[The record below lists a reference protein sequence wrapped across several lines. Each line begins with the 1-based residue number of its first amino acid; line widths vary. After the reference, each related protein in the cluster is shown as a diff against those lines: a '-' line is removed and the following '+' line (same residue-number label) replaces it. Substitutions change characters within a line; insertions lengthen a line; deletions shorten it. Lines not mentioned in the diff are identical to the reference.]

1 MPRGLAQKLILSL
14 TVIVVVV
21 AAVSGVISLKAQER
35 QLLNAMILGADQ
47 LSKAI
52 TSATWHAMLADNRQA
67 AYKVMETIAH
77 KQGIERI
84 RIFNREG
91 RVMWST
97 RPDEVARHVPAM
109 QGDAPSH
116 VRIDSLPDGH
126 RSLTMVTPIPNE
138 PSCSQAAC
146 HAHPASMK
154 VVGVLD
160 VTLNLD
166 PVDRELGAV
175 RNRVLVVTVVEVLLI
190 GAFIVWLTRR
200 FLGRPIRDLIAA
212 TKAVSNMDLDRPIE
226 TQRGSEEI
234 RELAS
239 SFDLMRVRLKLAYNE
254 LNQSAA
260 ELEKK
265 VEERTQQ
272 LKAAHQKLLQ
282 SDRLASLGQLSASVA
297 HEINNPIGSVLT
309 LGKLCQRI
317 VTDKGV
323 PESRVPEIQRYLGI
337 MVDQTARV
345 GRIVSDLLSFS
356 RRSKPQRSPADLNK
370 IIEGTVSLTS
380 HKLKLANVEVQ
391 LQLGALPHVLCDSS
405 QLQQV
410 ILNLL
415 LNAAEA
421 THAAG
426 NGRIVIATAA
436 DTRGENVTM
445 TVRDNGEGIR
455 EEHLS
460 KIFDPFFTTKADGK
474 GVGLGLA
481 VSYGIV
487 QAHGGD
493 LTASSEAG
501 EGTTFTMTLPV
512 TAAAQAGAA

>member
-14 TVIVVVV
+14 TVIVVVI

-52 TSATWHAMLADNRQA
+52 TSATWHAMLADQRRA
-67 AYKVMETIAH
+67 AYEVMETIAH

-97 RPDEVARHVPAM
+97 RPDEVATHVAAM

-116 VRIDSLPDGH
+116 VRIDSHPDGH

-166 PVDRELGAV
+166 PVYRELSDV
-175 RNRVLVVTVVEVLLI
+175 RYRVLLVTVVEVLLI
-190 GAFIVWLTRR
+190 GTFIVWLTRR
-200 FLGRPIRDLIAA
+200 FLARPIRDLIDA
-212 TKAVSNMDLDRPIE
+212 TKTVSNMDLDQPVAAKG
-226 TQRGSEEI
+226 GSEEI

-265 VEERTQQ
+265 VDERTQQ

-282 SDRLASLGQLSASVA
+282 TDRLASLGHLSASVA

-317 VTDKGV
+317 VTQDGI
-323 PESRVPEIQRYLGI
+323 PEARVPELQRYLGI

-356 RRSKPQRSPADLNK
+356 RRSKPQRSPADLNR
-370 IIEGTVSLTS
+370 IVEGTVSLIS
-380 HKLKLANVEVQ
+380 HKLKLANVQVK
-391 LQLGALPHVLCDSS
+391 LDLCRLPDVHCDSS

-415 LNAAEA
+415 LNGAEA
-421 THAAG
+421 TQG
-426 NGRIVIATAA
+426 KGSGQIVITTSTSM
-436 DTRGENVTM
+436 DRESVNMTM
-445 TVRDNGEGIR
+445 ADNGEGIR
-455 EEHLS
+455 EDHLS
-460 KIFDPFFTTKADGK
+460 KIFDPFFTTKSDGK

-493 LTASSEAG
+493 LTVSSRLG
-501 EGTTFTMTLPV
+501 EGTVFTMTLPV
-512 TAAAQAGAA
+512 TAVMQAGAA

>member
-1 MPRGLAQKLILSL
+1 MA
-14 TVIVVVV
+14 
-21 AAVSGVISLKAQER
+21 
-35 QLLNAMILGADQ
+35 
-47 LSKAI
+47 
-52 TSATWHAMLADNRQA
+52 
-67 AYKVMETIAH
+67 
-77 KQGIERI
+77 
-84 RIFNREG
+84 
-91 RVMWST
+91 
-97 RPDEVARHVPAM
+97 
-109 QGDAPSH
+109 GDAPSH
-116 VRIDSLPDGH
+116 VRVETSSDGH
-126 RSLTMVTPIPNE
+126 RSLKMITPIPNE

-160 VTLNLD
+160 VTLNLE
-166 PVDRELGAV
+166 PVDRELAQV
-175 RNRVLVVTVVEVLLI
+175 RNSVFVVTVVQVLLI

-200 FLGRPIRDLIAA
+200 FLARPIRDLIAA
-212 TKAVSNMDLDRPIE
+212 TKAVSNMDLDHSIE

-234 RELAS
+234 RELAT
-239 SFDLMRVRLKLAYNE
+239 SFDVMRVRLKLAYNE
-254 LNQSAA
+254 LNQSATD
-260 ELEKK
+260 LEKK

-272 LKAAHQKLLQ
+272 LKAAHQKLRQ

-317 VTDKGV
+317 VTEKGL
-323 PESRVPEIQRYLGI
+323 PESRVPEFQRYLGI

-370 IIEGTVSLTS
+370 IVEGTVSLTS
-380 HKLKLANVEVQ
+380 HKLKLANVEVK
-391 LQLGALPHVLCDSS
+391 LELGVLPHVLCDSS

-421 THAAG
+421 TQGKG
-426 NGRIVIATAA
+426 NGRIVITTSA
-436 DTRGENVTM
+436 DDQGENVTM
-445 TVRDNGEGIR
+445 IVADNGEGIR
-455 EEHLS
+455 EDHLS

-493 LTASSEAG
+493 LIASSRMG
-501 EGTTFTMTLPV
+501 EGTAFTMTLPV
-512 TAAAQAGAA
+512 TAAMQAGAA